1 MTRRFWGLTRRQT
14 VAVVAGAAV
23 VGIAIGIVLG
33 PSGGGSEQPTRAAP
47 TVERVKPGSAGAAD
61 AVWVFGFETLRF
73 DDRLEGAQQLGVR
86 GFGSVQGDAGRVFMY
101 DPATGRVGSLDA
113 RGNRLSVIGQLPPG
127 TAEPDA
133 FLPSIARSGATLW
146 LVSAPG
152 MLTPLDLG
160 TSQVGQPVAV
170 VSVTT
175 ATSLDHRAT
184 GVAAGPGGVFTA
196 TRTPGGIEVARIDP
210 ATGTVVGAG
219 GIDGSETAV
228 SLGGIAVDAARLWVL
243 SGSVLYA
250 FDPATLELMRTDE
263 VEERATGSARGLVA
277 AGGDAWMLT
286 DNGATLTRLRTA
298 TGELDPVLR
307 ILRPV
312 PDELRIPASLVADG
326 DRVFV
331 MVRRQDDAE
340 DLTVRVVGFDT
351 ARDVSTGGIDV
362 PGEIAPGALAVSWR

>member
-14 VAVVAGAAV
+14 VGVVAGAAV
-23 VGIAIGIVLG
+23 VGIAIGIILG
-33 PSGGGSEQPTRAAP
+33 PSGGDSDRATRAAP
-47 TVERVKPGSAGAAD
+47 TVERVKPGSAGSAD

-101 DPATGRVGSLDA
+101 DPATGRVGNLDA
-113 RGNRLSVIGQLPPG
+113 RRNTLSVVGHLPPG

-133 FLPSIARSGATLW
+133 FLPSIARYGATLW
-146 LVSAPG
+146 LVSDPG

-160 TSQVGQPVAV
+160 TSQVGQPVAL
-170 VSVTT
+170 VSPPT
-175 ATSLDHRAT
+175 AATLDHRAT
-184 GVAAGPGGVFTA
+184 GIVAGPGGVFAA

-210 ATGTVVGAG
+210 ATGTVAVAG
-219 GIDGSETAV
+219 VIDGSETAP

-243 SGSVLYA
+243 SGSVLYT
-250 FDPATLELMRTDE
+250 FDPATLEIVRTDE
-263 VEERATGSARGLVA
+263 VEERSSGSARGLVA

-286 DNGATLTRLRTA
+286 DNGATLTRLRTT
-298 TGELDPVLR
+298 TGGLDPVLR

-312 PDELRIPASLVADG
+312 PDELRIPASLVAAD
-326 DRVFV
+326 DRVFA
-331 MVRRQDDAE
+331 MVRRREDPE

-351 ARDVSTGGIDV
+351 AREVPTRGIDV
-362 PGEIAPGALAVSWR
+362 PGEIAPGALAASWR